1 MLKRDRC
8 VLVVVDIQGKLAMLM
23 DQRERLFQNVS
34 KMVRGAKILGLPII
48 LTEQYPKGLGPT
60 IPEIRRLLSDVDPVE
75 KICFSCMGSEEFV
88 RRLEALGRD
97 QVLLV
102 GIETHVCVYQ
112 TARDLKE
119 RGFQVEIVADA
130 VSSRRAADREVALGR
145 MASMGIPLTTVEMAL
160 FELLGVAG
168 TPEFKKILEIVR

>member
-1 MLKRDRC
+1 M
-8 VLVVVDIQGKLAMLM
+8 VDIQGKLAMLM

-34 KMVRGAKILGLPII
+34 KMVRGAKVLGLPII

-75 KICFSCMGSEEFV
+75 KICFSCTGSEEFV

-119 RGFQVEIVADA
+119 RGLHVEIVADA
-130 VSSRRAADREVALGR
+130 VSSRRAEDRDLALWR
-145 MASMGIPLTTVEMAL
+145 MASMGILLTTVEMAL
-160 FELLGVAG
+160 FELLGAAG